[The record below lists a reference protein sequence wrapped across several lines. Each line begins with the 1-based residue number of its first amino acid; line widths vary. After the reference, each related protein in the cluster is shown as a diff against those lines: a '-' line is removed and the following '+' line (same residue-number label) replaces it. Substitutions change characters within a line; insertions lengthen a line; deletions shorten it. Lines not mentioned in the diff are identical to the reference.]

1 MAKFSERSLSFV
13 DCVGA
18 VTAREG
24 RAAAVFG
31 LDADF
36 SVLGFALEP

>member
-1 MAKFSERSLSFV
+1 MLWTT

-18 VTAREG
+18 VTARDGSAE
-24 RAAAVFG
+24 AVFG

-36 SVLGFALEP
+36 AGLGFAPLET